1 MEVSMMSNFKFSIII
16 SNLSGYKESIDSI
29 ISQELDFKQNIQ
41 LIILKE
47 NNDIILDIDEYITK
61 YPNNILVLEND
72 ELNSRNLALTHA
84 NGEFIN
90 FMKAGD
96 TFDKSCLKV
105 VNELFDNNKDI
116 NLVSIPLFDAI
127 YRNII
132 YKLPVSN
139 DKIIDIN
146 RMNNDE
152 FNYFH
157 LPIYA
162 SFIRGTD
169 YNFENKVIDENGINV
184 TSKILIDDNKFGF
197 IKDVFCY
204 HNTGSEFEENI
215 NYSNVMEKLKLL
227 NNLMQYAKDNLN
239 ENSEFIQHIIAKE
252 LEYIVRIED
261 LNQISTDSNKINEV
275 LDLLDLIL
283 ENIPKKAITSNNF
296 LDNFVTSFLLFRKNK
311 EFIIDYSQHKVFFKT
326 ENFSMLNLHKH
337 KLFFDVIEIRKNVLL
352 LSGYLKSICYSDC
365 ITVEAILEDENGDV
379 TYYEGKFV
387 EYPTTNR
394 KTVNFLSNPWI
405 FTSNFDFKIPLNG
418 KKIEKISFRTIYYEN
433 SEYVIWNNMISTS
446 KYSNLSKFSHYLI
459 KDDILLLFKNNSF
472 YSMPLDTKS
481 KYKFDLRAV
490 LQILKERPQYYRGGI
505 FYRILIMLLYPFWKN
520 KKIWMFMDRQDFADD
535 NAEHLFKYA
544 LNQKDDVD
552 KYYVLDKKSIDF
564 KRLSKTFKNV
574 IAFGSFKHRLLFL
587 FCEKMITSQPAVSL
601 YNPFFNKNIAMFSG
615 FYPSVYF
622 IQHGVAKENM
632 SSWLHKFNRNF
643 SLISTSSDLE
653 KESFLD
659 VGYNYDEEI
668 IQALGL
674 PRYDNLNGDNTKKQ
688 IVIMPSWRN
697 YIKNEYDLLNS
708 EYFKRWNSLI
718 NNKEFIEYA
727 KEKGYKIIFK
737 PHLNLYKFIDLFDKN
752 DYVII
757 DKTTRY
763 QDIFNESAVLITDYS
778 SIFFDFSY
786 LKKPLIYYQYA
797 NDYHFDSENGYF
809 NYESM
814 GFGEVI
820 KSEEDMVNKIK
831 YYLDN
836 DCVMED
842 SYKKRVDDFFKHNDK
857 NNCKRTYDWIYKN

>member
-1 MEVSMMSNFKFSIII
+1 MSNFKFSIII
-16 SNLSGYKESIDSI
+16 SNLSGYKESIESI
-29 ISQELDFKQNIQ
+29 ISQELDFKQNTQ

-47 NNDIILDIDEYITK
+47 NNNINLDIDEYITK
-61 YPNNILVLEND
+61 YPDNILVLENT

-96 TFDKSCLKV
+96 TFDKSCLKL

-116 NLVSIPLFDAI
+116 NLVSIPLFDSI

-132 YKLPVSN
+132 YKLPLSN

-146 RMNNDE
+146 KINNE
-152 FNYFH
+152 KFNYFY

-169 YNFENKVIDENGINV
+169 YNFENKSIDENGISV

-197 IKDVFCY
+197 IKDIFCY
-204 HNTGSEFEENI
+204 HSAGNEFNENI
-215 NYSNVMEKLKLL
+215 NYSNVMGKLNLL
-227 NNLMQYAKDNLN
+227 NELIQYAKNNLN
-239 ENSEFIQHIIAKE
+239 KNPEFLQYIIAKE
-252 LEYIVRIED
+252 LEYIVRIEE
-261 LNQISTDSNKINEV
+261 LNQISTDSNKINEFLNLMDSV
-275 LDLLDLIL
+275 L
-283 ENIPKKAITSNNF
+283 ENISKKAIESNNF
-296 LDNFVTSFLLFRKNK
+296 LDNFVISFLLFKKNK
-311 EFIIDYSQHKVFFKT
+311 SFTIDCSQHKVFFKT
-326 ENFSMLNLHKH
+326 ENFPMLKLHGQ
-337 KLFFDVIEIRKNVLL
+337 KLFFDVIEIRKNTLL
-352 LSGYLKSICYSDC
+352 LSGYLKTICYSDC
-365 ITVEAILEDENGDV
+365 ITVEALLEDEDGDV
-379 TYYEGKFV
+379 KYYDGKFV

-394 KTVNFLSNPWI
+394 KTVKFLSNPWI
-405 FTSNFDFKIPLNG
+405 FTYNFDFKIPLNG
-418 KKIEKISFRTIYYEN
+418 KKIEKISFRSIYHEN
-433 SEYVIWNNMISTS
+433 SEYVVWNNMISAR
-446 KYSNLSKFSHYLI
+446 KYSNLSKFSHYLV
-459 KDDILLLFKNNSF
+459 KNDILLLIKGNSF
-472 YSMPLDTKS
+472 YSMPFNTKS
-481 KYKFDLRAV
+481 KYKFDLRAI
-490 LQILKERPQYYRGGI
+490 LQILKEKPQYYRGGI

-520 KKIWMFMDRQDFADD
+520 KKIWMIMDRLDFADD
-535 NAEHLFKYA
+535 NGEHLFKYA

-552 KYYVLDKKSIDF
+552 KYYVLDKNSVDF
-564 KRLSKTFKNV
+564 KRLSKTLKNV
-574 IAFGSFKHRLLFL
+574 IAFGSFKHKLLFL
-587 FCEKMITSQPAVSL
+587 FSEKMIASQPAVSL
-601 YNPFFNKNIAMFSG
+601 YNPFFTKNITMFAG

>member
-1 MEVSMMSNFKFSIII
+1 
-16 SNLSGYKESIDSI
+16 
-29 ISQELDFKQNIQ
+29 
-41 LIILKE
+41 
-47 NNDIILDIDEYITK
+47 
-61 YPNNILVLEND
+61 
-72 ELNSRNLALTHA
+72 
-84 NGEFIN
+84 
-90 FMKAGD
+90 
-96 TFDKSCLKV
+96 
-105 VNELFDNNKDI
+105 
-116 NLVSIPLFDAI
+116 
-127 YRNII
+127 
-132 YKLPVSN
+132 
-139 DKIIDIN
+139 
-146 RMNNDE
+146 
-152 FNYFH
+152 
-157 LPIYA
+157 
-162 SFIRGTD
+162 
-169 YNFENKVIDENGINV
+169 
-184 TSKILIDDNKFGF
+184 
-197 IKDVFCY
+197 
-204 HNTGSEFEENI
+204 
-215 NYSNVMEKLKLL
+215 
-227 NNLMQYAKDNLN
+227 
-239 ENSEFIQHIIAKE
+239 
-252 LEYIVRIED
+252 
-261 LNQISTDSNKINEV
+261 
-275 LDLLDLIL
+275 
-283 ENIPKKAITSNNF
+283 
-296 LDNFVTSFLLFRKNK
+296 
-311 EFIIDYSQHKVFFKT
+311 
-326 ENFSMLNLHKH
+326 
-337 KLFFDVIEIRKNVLL
+337 
-352 LSGYLKSICYSDC
+352 
-365 ITVEAILEDENGDV
+365 
-379 TYYEGKFV
+379 
-387 EYPTTNR
+387 
-394 KTVNFLSNPWI
+394 
-405 FTSNFDFKIPLNG
+405 
-418 KKIEKISFRTIYYEN
+418 
-433 SEYVIWNNMISTS
+433 
-446 KYSNLSKFSHYLI
+446 
-459 KDDILLLFKNNSF
+459 
-472 YSMPLDTKS
+472 
-481 KYKFDLRAV
+481 
-490 LQILKERPQYYRGGI
+490 
-505 FYRILIMLLYPFWKN
+505 MLLYPFWKN
-520 KKIWMFMDRQDFADD
+520 KKIWMIMDRLDFADD
-535 NAEHLFKYA
+535 NGEHLFKYA

-552 KYYVLDKKSIDF
+552 KYYVLDKNSVDF
-564 KRLSKTFKNV
+564 KRLSKTLKNV
-574 IAFGSFKHRLLFL
+574 IAFGSFKHKLLFL
-587 FCEKMITSQPAVSL
+587 FSEKMIASQPAVSL
-601 YNPFFNKNIAMFSG
+601 YNPFFTKNITMFAG

-622 IQHGVAKENM
+622 IQHGVAKDNM